1 MSNLVRELFP
11 DLPERCQ
18 ECPGIET
25 IAKNISDSLDF
36 VTHIGGTA
44 LDIENGERSES
55 NPEGF
60 SRVAHTA
67 GNMALDQLS
76 DATNLVSKLT
86 NACADGVLEFDV
98 SLPAKK
104 QRFRNR
110 TGNSER
116 VSLCSSLAP
125 EALLLHSQS
134 QIHLRL
140 ARRANKEEGM

>member
-1 MSNLVRELFP
+1 V
-11 DLPERCQ
+11 
-18 ECPGIET
+18 
-25 IAKNISDSLDF
+25 A
-36 VTHIGGTA
+36 HIGGTA
-44 LDIENGERSES
+44 LDIENGERSEG

-67 GNMALDQLS
+67 GNRALDQLS

-98 SLPAKK
+98 NLPAKK
-104 QRFRNR
+104 QKFRNR

-125 EALLLHSQS
+125 EALLVHSQS

-140 ARRANKEEGM
+140 ARSVSNE